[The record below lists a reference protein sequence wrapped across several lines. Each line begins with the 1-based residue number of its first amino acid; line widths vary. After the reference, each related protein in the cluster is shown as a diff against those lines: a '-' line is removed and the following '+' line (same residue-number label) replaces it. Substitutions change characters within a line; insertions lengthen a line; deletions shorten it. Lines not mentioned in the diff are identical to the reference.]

1 MRLRPLFTNILG
13 KMTVTAD
20 HNIMRPTSP
29 PLPPAFLSN
38 PDLTK
43 LYSYSHKSCPELKA
57 ESVVSSDDS
66 SVGSGFMGS
75 ELNNS
80 NAEPRLSMFEPLET
94 HDEERKKDRVV
105 SMDCEEDYD
114 SEVEEEDSE
123 FLPLTRGGPVMTLG
137 DLGENMGEAS
147 KPVSSSAPSRIP
159 SIIIPRS
166 PPRSLSSLSDPSSS
180 QVITPNNINDRRKL
194 QWKFKGLTLW
204 LELEEFDNDL
214 TQAVEDFS
222 SKHYSPWIP
231 KPHTTAIYGIEHLS
245 HEEASKRLQRVR
257 EVMPNGKWPSFA
269 KPTGV
274 TSDIAVCGRPGQVC
288 SIAWSELTYASNDE
302 HEQAL
307 DALYSLFYS
316 EEDGEDVEAR
326 HRPWK
331 PHNSIAYDNPET
343 NALSLLDTITYMSV
357 HPTLLGCERRV
368 EAISLWSTVG
378 KMDEWTCIDRVKFF

>member
-1 MRLRPLFTNILG
+1 
-13 KMTVTAD
+13 
-20 HNIMRPTSP
+20 
-29 PLPPAFLSN
+29 
-38 PDLTK
+38 
-43 LYSYSHKSCPELKA
+43 
-57 ESVVSSDDS
+57 
-66 SVGSGFMGS
+66 
-75 ELNNS
+75 
-80 NAEPRLSMFEPLET
+80 
-94 HDEERKKDRVV
+94 
-105 SMDCEEDYD
+105 
-114 SEVEEEDSE
+114 
-123 FLPLTRGGPVMTLG
+123 
-137 DLGENMGEAS
+137 MGEAS
-147 KPVSSSAPSRIP
+147 KPLSSSAPSRIP
-159 SIIIPRS
+159 NIIIPRS